1 VSPIPGPLIL
11 LALPLAAAVVAYLVR
26 RWAGLAAFVSVV
38 TSGVLAVLCLRLPL
52 DRSAFVLAQEVAFGR
67 PVVIVG
73 RNLVLDPA
81 GQAWLA
87 FAFGL
92 ATIFFLLAW
101 RLPQG
106 RAFFAFGL
114 VILTLY
120 SLIVL
125 LETFSLAI
133 LVFAM
138 SATPAIFIIQA
149 HHRVPVRGAQRYLL
163 VTVLAVPL
171 LLAAAWMV
179 DQSLLD
185 PERVELARQAL
196 LPAGLGFALLLA
208 VFPFGTWMPA
218 LAADAPPLATAFAFT
233 AGQAMAVYLA
243 VMFLHVTPWYLGIP
257 ATLDVLL
264 FVGLVMVVSGG
275 IMAAVQ
281 NDFGRLLGYA
291 ALSDLGYLLLAF
303 GAGSSQGTALALLHL
318 VNRSVVITLMAAA
331 LAVLRQQASTDV
343 FRRLPIAMMGL
354 MIGGLALA
362 GFPFTAGF
370 PSHWAASRSLAV
382 DHWEWALLLLV
393 SSLGIAIGL
402 LRGLSSALG
411 TAPADVKIHQPVV
424 ASIMVLILTAVVI
437 VLGLY
442 PQLFLGP
449 VSGAVEALALF

>member
-196 LPAGLGFALLLA
+196 LPAGLGFALLLH
-208 VFPFGTWMPA
+208 GR
-218 LAADAPPLATAFAFT
+218 
-233 AGQAMAVYLA
+233 AGHGGV
-243 VMFLHVTPWYLGIP
+243 PGR
-257 ATLDVLL
+257 DVSARHT
-264 FVGLVMVVSGG
+264 VVSWYSSH
-275 IMAAVQ
+275 
-281 NDFGRLLGYA
+281 LGCA
-291 ALSDLGYLLLAF
+291 PLR
-303 GAGSSQGTALALLHL
+303 GAGDGCQRGHHGG
-318 VNRSVVITLMAAA
+318 RS
-331 LAVLRQQASTDV
+331 
-343 FRRLPIAMMGL
+343 
-354 MIGGLALA
+354 
-362 GFPFTAGF
+362 
-370 PSHWAASRSLAV
+370 
-382 DHWEWALLLLV
+382 E
-393 SSLGIAIGL
+393 
-402 LRGLSSALG
+402 
-411 TAPADVKIHQPVV
+411 
-424 ASIMVLILTAVVI
+424 
-437 VLGLY
+437 
-442 PQLFLGP
+442 
-449 VSGAVEALALF
+449 